1 MAEKKLTEAVEE
13 QPGFVAKADNNARTN
28 LQEADKRRSEL
39 TKHYQDQ
46 DKVPM
51 YLSPMYRPYFGN
63 VMRVMING
71 ISIYFKVDGST
82 QLVPQTF
89 ADEITAR
96 RLAVDAT
103 IMKQRKMENVS
114 SNYETAPGDLKIL

>member
-39 TKHYQDQ
+39 TKHYQAQ

-82 QLVPQTF
+82 QLVPQIF